1 MLLSYEN
8 LPDLYCQYAVQLEP
22 TTNMFIEMRLFI
34 IYLASTFFVLFNLA
48 GNTSANI
55 IKD

>member
-1 MLLSYEN
+1 MLVSYET
-8 LPDLYCQYAVQLEP
+8 LPAYAVQLEP

-55 IKD
+55 IKG